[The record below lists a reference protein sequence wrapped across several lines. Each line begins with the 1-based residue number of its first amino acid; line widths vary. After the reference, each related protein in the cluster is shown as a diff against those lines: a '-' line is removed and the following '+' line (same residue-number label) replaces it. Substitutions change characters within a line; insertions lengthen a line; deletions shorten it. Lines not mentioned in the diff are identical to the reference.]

1 MSHDYMQYPSPSRMQ
16 EKHFYLS
23 CFTRPVK
30 NYSLISH
37 LFLNIKNKVANNNII
52 IVTIEIWFFFS
63 LMTWIVLTS
72 QTNFFSPKGMR
83 QISGFYCML
92 ITVSKEEFPKLT
104 VKFSWQPPWIKS
116 KNEDTLT
123 TYKVMKAQSKC
134 TQSMCQTWKVQGNWA
149 AKQFNFIIYW
159 LLRGLLAKVIQICST
174 LI

>member
-23 CFTRPVK
+23 CFTQPVK
-30 NYSLISH
+30 NYSVISH

-52 IVTIEIWFFFS
+52 IVTIEIWFFFFHS
-63 LMTWIVLTS
+63 WIVLTS

-134 TQSMCQTWKVQGNWA
+134 TQSCARLKRFKG
-149 AKQFNFIIYW
+149 I
-159 LLRGLLAKVIQICST
+159 GLQNS
-174 LI
+174 LIS